1 MDAATAVGEIRS
13 EHGHWVY
20 WALGTGTVVHCALG
34 RRKHHLPAGD
44 LLPGSKIPRILN
56 LPYLAQ
62 DNARHSN
69 HQAFY
74 PNEDSTVQF
83 LEER

>member
-20 WALGTGTVVHCALG
+20 WALG

-83 LEER
+83 LQERW

>member
-13 EHGHWVY
+13 ERGH
-20 WALGTGTVVHCALG
+20 WALGLLGTAQW
-34 RRKHHLPAGD
+34 AGVSTTF
-44 LLPGSKIPRILN
+44 LQAIFYLPGSKIPRILN

-83 LEER
+83 LQER

>member
-13 EHGHWVY
+13 EQGQWVY
-20 WALGTGTVVHCALG
+20 WALGTVHW
-34 RRKHHLPAGD
+34 AGVSTTF
-44 LLPGSKIPRILN
+44 LQAIFYLPGSKIPRILN

-83 LEER
+83 LQQR